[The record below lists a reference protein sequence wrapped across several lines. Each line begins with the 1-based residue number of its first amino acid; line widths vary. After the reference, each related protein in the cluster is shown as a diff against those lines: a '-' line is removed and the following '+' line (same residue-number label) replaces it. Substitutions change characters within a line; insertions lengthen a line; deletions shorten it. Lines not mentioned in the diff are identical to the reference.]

1 MNFDLLNLLDLWYDG
16 DVLEVIAVVETDD
29 GDKSVIVH
37 PKQITLT
44 KLDDLYLAATRC
56 MNSNKPIVLEVDK
69 SIAYLLMQ
77 KGVECIDWR
86 E

>member
-1 MNFDLLNLLDLWYDG
+1 MM
-16 DVLEVIAVVETDD
+16 EVIAVVETDD